1 MIISTYD
8 EEHLHRS
15 FGIDLGDV
23 DLGQVEA
30 FGVGANFARVPPGMH
45 SDPHQHDETE
55 TFVIFAGQGDIVVDA
70 KRTPITTPMVV
81 QFEPFETH
89 YLDNTGDTDIMF
101 ATFYWRDSPRA
112 AKMAPRTERRR
123 FDERPIFAFS
133 TPPTPNGGLHIG
145 HLSGPYLGTDAFV
158 RFQRMNG
165 ANVYHLAATDD
176 FQSYVAECARREGR
190 TPQETAHAYAIE
202 IEETLAAMD
211 IHPDQINHTSRE
223 PGYAEALQAFFTALV
238 DSGKVTKA
246 EGPALFDGETGQY
259 LYEPYVG
266 GGCPGCGNETGGNIC
281 EICGEPNVCTDLID
295 PQPTIG
301 TATPRLGSIVRYTLP
316 LHELKQAVV
325 EHHKVGRAPAKVR
338 ELANRLFSKY
348 DRLDLALTHPAQWGV
363 RPMQDDVP
371 GQVIWVWIELGFGF
385 IYGIETLG
393 RKLGKDWKASEP
405 QDDWKIVHFLGYDN
419 TFYHSLFS
427 PALYKIASPGWTPDI
442 DYNVNEFYL
451 LDGDKFSTS
460 RRHVIWGKDILTPDN
475 VDSIRF
481 FLALTRPETRRT
493 NFTMEAYR
501 AVLTSTLVGTWQR
514 WLDDLGTRVAQNY
527 DGVVPDA
534 GIWTPEHTAFLTQL
548 ENWLGVLTG
557 SLGQDGFSLNHA
569 ARALDGLVADTVR
582 FSAFEAATAGMSD
595 WKDETRTAIALE
607 LAAAKL
613 LAHCAAPVMPR
624 FAAKLGNALGIGEP
638 TTWPK
643 LVTLVPPGTKVNL
656 ARQVFFRDQAD
667 DQADDQASDP
677 ASDPASAELLAWL
690 SGVITESLQ
699 LPDGELDPDATLLA
713 LGSTSMQAI
722 ALQYQILQ
730 RTGTDVAID
739 DLLGERTVGEL
750 AALLTLQSG
759 TEASVA
765 EVVV

>member
-8 EEHLHRS
+8 PEHLHPS

-30 FGVGANFARVPPGMH
+30 FGVGANFARVAPGKH

-89 YLDNTGDTDIMF
+89 YLDNKGDTDILF

-123 FDERPIFAFS
+123 FDDRPIFAFS

-158 RFQRMNG
+158 RFQRLNG
-165 ANVYHLAATDD
+165 ATVYHLAATDD

-190 TPQETAHAYAIE
+190 SPEETAEAYATE
-202 IEETLAAMD
+202 IAETLAAMD

-223 PGYAEALQAFFTALV
+223 PGYQEALQAFFTALV
-238 DSGKVTKA
+238 DSGKVTKQ
-246 EGPALFDGETGQY
+246 EGAALFDGETGQY
-259 LYEPYVG
+259 LYEPYIG
-266 GGCPGCGNETGGNIC
+266 GGCPGCGTDTGGNIC
-281 EICGEPNVCTDLID
+281 EVCGEPNFCTDLVN

-301 TATPRLGSIVRYTLP
+301 TAVPRPGTITRYTLP
-316 LHELKQAVV
+316 LHELRAEIV

-338 ELANRLFSKY
+338 ELASRLFSKR
-348 DRLDLALTHPAQWGV
+348 DRLDMALTHPSEWGV
-363 RPMQDDVP
+363 RPTEDDVP
-371 GQVIWVWIELGFGF
+371 GQVIWVWIELAFGF

-393 RKLGKDWKASEP
+393 RKLGTGWKASEP

-475 VDSIRF
+475 VDAIRF
-481 FLALTRPETRRT
+481 YLALTRPETHRT
-493 NFTMEAYR
+493 NFTMAGYE
-501 AVLTSTLVGTWQR
+501 AVLRDTLIGTWQR
-514 WLDDLGTRVAQNY
+514 WLDDLGTRVQERY

-534 GIWTPEHTAFLTQL
+534 GIWTPEHTAFLAQL
-548 ENWLGVLTG
+548 ENWRGVLTG
-557 SLGQDGFSLNHA
+557 SLSQDGYSLNQA
-569 ARALDGLVADTVR
+569 ARALTGLVTDTLR
-582 FSAFEAATAGMSD
+582 FSAFEAATAGLPD

-613 LAHCAAPVMPR
+613 LAHCATPVMPR
-624 FAAKLGNALGIGEP
+624 FGAKLGTALGIGEP
-638 TTWPK
+638 SQWPK
-643 LVTLVPPGTKVNL
+643 VVTLVPPGTKVDL
-656 ARQVFFRDQAD
+656 AGQVFFRDPAGPGPATLTTAAPGESTAAD
-667 DQADDQASDP
+667 LLPWLTSVI
-677 ASDPASAELLAWL
+677 AEA
-690 SGVITESLQ
+690 LQ
-699 LPDGELDPDATLLA
+699 LTAADTDPDATLLA

-722 ALQYQILQ
+722 SLQYQILQ
-730 RTGTDVAID
+730 RTGADVAID
-739 DLLGERTVGEL
+739 DLLGNRTVAEL
-750 AALLTLQSG
+750 AELLAKQS
-759 TEASVA
+759 ADA
-765 EVVV
+765 QDEVVV